1 MGGGNTTVV
10 DIGMNRDSDA
20 YYVRSFLIFYVIP
33 GMPYP
38 PRRPPW
44 PPGHGEDATVA
55 VGPVE
60 YLVIAFPGS
69 RFTGEVAPVL
79 AEAVSSGAVRAGDL
93 AFVRRAGDGALA
105 PVDLRELDPEGVVP
119 ADTAEGGA
127 AAVLDVEDVER
138 LDRGVPAGDVVA
150 IVVREDLWTTPLAR
164 TAREAGGAFVAHERL
179 GAGASGDREVAG
191 DDIITRLERLAEL
204 WRRDVLT
211 EAEFVEQKTRL
222 LSD

>member
-1 MGGGNTTVV
+1 M
-10 DIGMNRDSDA
+10 
-20 YYVRSFLIFYVIP
+20 
-33 GMPYP
+33 
-38 PRRPPW
+38 
-44 PPGHGEDATVA
+44 A

-93 AFVRRAGDGALA
+93 AFVRRAGDGAPA
-105 PVDLRELDPEGVVP
+105 PVELRELDPEGVVP

-127 AAVLDVEDVER
+127 AAVLGAEDVER
-138 LDRGVPAGDVVA
+138 LDRVVPAGDVVA
-150 IVVREDLWTTPLAR
+150 IVVREDLWTTRLAR

>member
-1 MGGGNTTVV
+1 M
-10 DIGMNRDSDA
+10 
-20 YYVRSFLIFYVIP
+20 
-33 GMPYP
+33 
-38 PRRPPW
+38 
-44 PPGHGEDATVA
+44 A

-93 AFVRRAGDGALA
+93 AFVRRAGDGAPA
-105 PVDLRELDPEGVVP
+105 PVELRELDPEGAVP

-127 AAVLDVEDVER
+127 AAVLGAEDVER
-138 LDRGVPAGDVVA
+138 LDRVVPAGDVVA
-150 IVVREDLWTTPLAR
+150 IVVREDLWTTRLAR

>member
-1 MGGGNTTVV
+1 M
-10 DIGMNRDSDA
+10 
-20 YYVRSFLIFYVIP
+20 
-33 GMPYP
+33 
-38 PRRPPW
+38 
-44 PPGHGEDATVA
+44 A

-93 AFVRRAGDGALA
+93 AFVRRAGDGAPA
-105 PVDLRELDPEGVVP
+105 PVELRELDPEGVVP

-138 LDRGVPAGDVVA
+138 LDRVVPAGDVVA
-150 IVVREDLWTTPLAR
+150 IVVREDLWTTRLAR